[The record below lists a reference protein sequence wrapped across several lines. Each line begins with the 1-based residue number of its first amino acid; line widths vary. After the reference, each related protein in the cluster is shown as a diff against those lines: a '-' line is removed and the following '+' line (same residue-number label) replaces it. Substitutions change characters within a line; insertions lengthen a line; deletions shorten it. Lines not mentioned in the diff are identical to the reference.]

1 MREVIRERMGETEE
15 CHYLPDRVARTRYR
29 LIDHCT
35 AETYQRMLERGWR
48 RFGRLFFRH
57 ACAACQECR
66 SLRVEVE
73 SFRSSRTHR
82 RIERRN
88 RDLRIVLQHPTLT
101 HEHLDLYDRYHE
113 DMSRRKGWPERFSE
127 PFDYYLTFVQG
138 AGEYGYEILYLRGER
153 LVCIALVDILPR
165 AVSAVY
171 AFYDPTERSR
181 SLGTFSILKQIEIAR
196 SRNIPHFYLGYWI
209 AGNPS
214 MTYKASYAPHQILE
228 GRPAFNERPEWRP
241 GPPSV

>member
-1 MREVIRERMGETEE
+1 MREVIRERMGESEE
-15 CHYLPDRVARTRYR
+15 CHYLPDRLARMRYR

-57 ACAACQECR
+57 ACTACQECR

-73 SFRSSRTHR
+73 SFHPRRTHR
-82 RIERRN
+82 RIEKHN
-88 RDLRIVLQHPTLT
+88 QDLRIVLQHPTLT
-101 HEHLDLYDRYHE
+101 REHLDLYDRYHD

-138 AGEYGYEILYLRGER
+138 AGDFGYEILYLAGDR
-153 LVCIALVDILPR
+153 LVCVALVDILPR

-171 AFYDPTERSR
+171 AFYDPAERVR
-181 SLGTFSILKQIEIAR
+181 SLGTFSILKQIELAQKR
-196 SRNIPHFYLGYWI
+196 DVPHFYLGYWI
-209 AGNPS
+209 AENPS
-214 MTYKASYAPHQILE
+214 MTYKAFYRPHQILE

-241 GPPSV
+241 GSPAD